1 MVLTSYGSGTLCWA
15 KLKGYPWWPSR
26 IENEASLSREVLD
39 SKPRNNRVYPVL
51 FFGSL
56 DYAWMTPENLE
67 PYDENLAKYGS
78 KAKNRKDPSFADAL
92 KQAQEPSIAE
102 AVIRR
107 RAGNASPS
115 DDNDNADGAEE
126 GSSSN
131 SEDDDDVDM
140 HSAESDAQPTAKSKA
155 GSRRSANGGRG
166 RQPRASN
173 KRSSFGAASSDDD
186 EPVAATPKRSRT
198 TAREKYEHNTASPS
212 ARRDSDDSRSVTKDS
227 PRSVTPEHKSSP
239 GVGKEDSKGERGS
252 KSHQHSKNKNKSYQT
267 LMQLRH
273 RLQKTIIKGPI
284 PDNLTPVHE
293 VFRKLEDFDMTLELI
308 QETKLGKVMRII
320 AVSDKLG
327 DAPEETFDIKGRAIR
342 LADKWRMLIVK
353 RRDGSA
359 EPVMPEEQLSIKS
372 AEPEAKGER
381 PPVADTNVA
390 ADLPTPDESR
400 SLPDTPVEAT
410 SPTTSTANLSL
421 IEGIND
427 SAAASSDAQH
437 LEQQSRAAP
446 AQGIPSI

>member
-1 MVLTSYGSGTLCWA
+1 
-15 KLKGYPWWPSR
+15 
-26 IENEASLSREVLD
+26 
-39 SKPRNNRVYPVL
+39 
-51 FFGSL
+51 
-56 DYAWMTPENLE
+56 MTPENLE

-102 AVIRR
+102 ALIRR
-107 RAGNASPS
+107 RAGNTSPS
-115 DDNDNADGAEE
+115 DDNDDADGAEE
-126 GSSSN
+126 GSASN
-131 SEDDDDVDM
+131 SDDDDDDVDM
-140 HSAESDAQPTAKSKA
+140 QSAESDDQSTAKPKA
-155 GSRRSANGGRG
+155 GSRRSANSGRG

-173 KRSSFGAASSDDD
+173 KRASLGAASSDDD
-186 EPVAATPKRSRT
+186 GPVAATPKRSRT

-212 ARRDSDDSRSVTKDS
+212 TRRDSDDSRSATKDS

-239 GVGKEDSKGERGS
+239 GANKEEAKGERGS

-284 PDNLTPVHE
+284 PDDLTPVHE

-327 DAPEETFDIKGRAIR
+327 DAPKETFDIKGRAIR

-359 EPVMPEEQLSIKS
+359 EPVMPEEQLSRKS

-381 PPVADTNVA
+381 LPVADANIA

-410 SPTTSTANLSL
+410 SPTTSTANLAL
-421 IEGIND
+421 VEGLNE
-427 SAAASSDAQH
+427 SAATSDAPH